1 MADWELDPLAG
12 GSRALWMDNSLREF
26 STWKERLN
34 GYNML
39 TGVDKLS
46 QKEQRASLYTIVD
59 DEWYRIIKF
68 GLSDVT
74 DTSDLDE
81 TISAMEKHLRSQR
94 NVILDRR
101 DFYRRNQATDEQF
114 DDYLIALKEISE
126 FCDFCKH
133 CTEDRLRDR
142 LITGLCDEAAVQTL
156 LSETNLT
163 LQKTVDICRAR
174 ENAYANASALTGD
187 RLQAVSAYR
196 RGQRNR
202 LFGAAGEELDCKG
215 TFLCTLKLGK
225 ATASSVTVCIIP
237 TITGA
242 LLSWDRCIELGILP
256 TDFPKQISCD
266 GALPHLKDNSNISS
280 TSKSTSKSTG
290 NLINELASS
299 RQDATCL
306 RCVLRFIRT
315 LYVRVEIMAEAC
327 RGATRTRES

>member
-1 MADWELDPLAG
+1 
-12 GSRALWMDNSLREF
+12 
-26 STWKERLN
+26 
-34 GYNML
+34 ML

-101 DFYRRNQATDEQF
+101 DFYRRNQATDEPF

-163 LQKTVDICRAR
+163 LQKTVDICR
-174 ENAYANASALTGD
+174 
-187 RLQAVSAYR
+187 
-196 RGQRNR
+196 
-202 LFGAAGEELDCKG
+202 

-290 NLINELASS
+290 NLINKLASS
-299 RQDATCL
+299 CQDASPSTRHQVQQPATASPTL
-306 RCVLRFIRT
+306 APPTYPVWHQEQGEPSEEVKNQHLNMLKTAFSEHPSDTASEEASRRPHSALLPVCVIDWGEVYR
-315 LYVRVEIMAEAC
+315 
-327 RGATRTRES
+327 